1 MNGLERRLEQNLLQ
15 NLEWSTKTSPQDFPQ
30 MSTKTSHQDSPQMS
44 TKTSPDQHVVAEPPR
59 TLVSPDKPSTAYYP
73 WHGHGASYADAKTVL
88 HAGRQQLSVK
98 QTRRQLPL
106 SVRQPA
112 ADEMNARWLG
122 ARTASVLEDPRMDP
136 RPSND
141 KLLPPWLPP
150 ELGITDEDEAEAV
163 AQLDA
168 RGRRVLAQTRPQS
181 APTLLDGVPATSHVR
196 MPIGNAR
203 WSQTLVSCTDGLRP
217 P

>member
-1 MNGLERRLEQNLLQ
+1 M
-15 NLEWSTKTSPQDFPQ
+15 
-30 MSTKTSHQDSPQMS
+30 
-44 TKTSPDQHVVAEPPR
+44 
-59 TLVSPDKPSTAYYP
+59 
-73 WHGHGASYADAKTVL
+73 L
-88 HAGRQQLSVK
+88 HAGRQQLNAK

-106 SVRQPA
+106 NVRQPA
-112 ADEMNARWLG
+112 ADEMYARWLG
-122 ARTASVLEDPRMDP
+122 ARTASVLEDPRKDP
-136 RPSND
+136 RPSNG

-181 APTLLDGVPATSHVR
+181 APTHAPLLDAVSPATLHVR

-203 WSQTLVSCTDGLRP
+203 WSQTLVFCTDGLRP

>member
-1 MNGLERRLEQNLLQ
+1 MEL
-15 NLEWSTKTSPQDFPQ
+15 
-30 MSTKTSHQDSPQMS
+30 
-44 TKTSPDQHVVAEPPR
+44 
-59 TLVSPDKPSTAYYP
+59 
-73 WHGHGASYADAKTVL
+73 
-88 HAGRQQLSVK
+88 AGRQQLSVK

-181 APTLLDGVPATSHVR
+181 APTHAPLLDAVSPASLHVR

-203 WSQTLVSCTDGLRP
+203 WSQTLVFCTDGLRP

>member
-1 MNGLERRLEQNLLQ
+1 M
-15 NLEWSTKTSPQDFPQ
+15 
-30 MSTKTSHQDSPQMS
+30 
-44 TKTSPDQHVVAEPPR
+44 A
-59 TLVSPDKPSTAYYP
+59 SPDKPPIASNP

-88 HAGRQQLSVK
+88 HAGRQQLNAK

-106 SVRQPA
+106 NVRQPA
-112 ADEMNARWLG
+112 ADEMYARWLG
-122 ARTASVLEDPRMDP
+122 ARTASVLEDPRKDP
-136 RPSND
+136 RPSNGKLLL

-181 APTLLDGVPATSHVR
+181 APTHAPLLDAVPPATLHVR

-203 WSQTLVSCTDGLRP
+203 WSQTLVFCTDGLRP